1 MPKVLLHADLLTL
14 DQLLVTGGVKSLYAS
29 VAARGYSYAHWA
41 GGVAYTMGLPATSS
55 ADYLRGA
62 ALLGIASPIFRILRP
77 AQVDKLRFDL
87 AKSYLRILQRIL
99 RVSPVACVDR
109 DILVDE
115 LCDLYTEGLE
125 RNGLSV
131 ENWNLHFP
139 LMILRRFAGDSA
151 LAAFWSFLRDTR
163 RRPVH
168 IGTIAN
174 LAVLAFIYRQA
185 ASTDI
190 KCRQMAKAWL
200 SRNPTIHTQD
210 EVDKR
215 FRATCQALRPAA
227 PADLMD
233 FIRLLDPKEPVAL
246 DLDIRSPAHSL
257 MQHKLPMASA
267 TADATDRAAEGVPD
281 RASAAVYEALIRR
294 LTTQ

>member
-1 MPKVLLHADLLTL
+1 MPKALLHADLLTL
-14 DQLLVTGGVKSLYAS
+14 NQLLVTGGVKSLYTS

-41 GGVAYTMGLPATSS
+41 GGVAYTMGLPATAS

-109 DILVDE
+109 DITVDE

-151 LAAFWSFLRDTR
+151 LSAFWSFLRDSR

-174 LAVLAFIYRQA
+174 LSVLAFIYRQ
-185 ASTDI
+185 SSSSDI

-200 SRNPTIHTQD
+200 SRNPTIHTKD
-210 EVDKR
+210 EIDKR
-215 FRATCQALRPAA
+215 FRATRQALRPAA

-233 FIRLLDPKEPVAL
+233 FMRLLDPHEPL
-246 DLDIRSPAHSL
+246 DCDHDIGAPGYSPIH
-257 MQHKLPMASA
+257 HKLPASPAMADVSDC
-267 TADATDRAAEGVPD
+267 TSEGVPD

-294 LTTQ
+294 LTSQ